1 MNRYEVEFRRTSYV
15 TFTVEADTP
24 EEAER
29 KAFIEIP
36 DHEFD
41 SAEWVRESI
50 EEMKQGEAK

>member
-1 MNRYEVEFRRTSYV
+1 MKKFEVEFRRTSYV
-15 TFTVEADTP
+15 TYTVEADTP

-36 DHEFD
+36 DHEFE

-50 EEMKQGEAK
+50 EEVKE